1 MGKDSFGLLRSLM
14 ALLWGRQGL
23 IRTLVG
29 RVIFQHLG
37 RGGRIL
43 DFKGITWFLGEQRGN
58 QSSPTEYKGG
68 YRKLTANQLP
78 TIEGERVIIR
88 ILQSLSRKR
97 GGGGIA
103 VA

>member
-1 MGKDSFGLLRSLM
+1 MGKDSSGLFRSLM
-14 ALLWGRQGL
+14 ALVWGKQGL

-58 QSSPTEYKGG
+58 QSSPTEYGG
-68 YRKLTANQLP
+68 NRMY
-78 TIEGERVIIR
+78 
-88 ILQSLSRKR
+88 
-97 GGGGIA
+97 GGGGGGGSGKFYYDAIKILLNLFLSSSPNRRLK
-103 VA
+103 